1 MSEINQNAGD
11 NSNQIGSINKARDI
25 YIGCILRQGNLD
37 DSTWRRL
44 GVLFFL
50 ISVFLFSLFMGGV
63 NLIPFINIGFLSFP
77 FADTGNLIKCCWGGS
92 FENKINHYAQ
102 GELQRKKRKNN
113 DRSNKEDL
121 KNLNNKVYVY
131 WLCLEI
137 IDRLGGGDF
146 EGHRRIFET
155 IDLLEQKTVET
166 LEKLPRKY
174 KKIFNFYKTKLIP
187 NNYVEINKI
196 ISEIYRKTKKT
207 PGIEYEN
214 ILKQV
219 DREIESN
226 YTKICPSIL
235 KNLYTTRQ
243 LIEISLASDI
253 RNKAENKYI
262 WDVKYTIYHYS
273 KDCPHWKALM
283 YDYLINYDAQ
293 REIIVRENEDDIH
306 RESELRDQQI
316 KSCLSCDGKEDK

>member
-25 YIGCILRQGNLD
+25 YIGCTLRQGDLD

-44 GVLFFL
+44 EVLIFL

-63 NLIPFINIGFLSFP
+63 NLFPFINIGF
-77 FADTGNLIKCCWGGS
+77 IKCYWGGS
-92 FENKINHYAQ
+92 FEKKINSYTQ
-102 GELQRKKRKNN
+102 EELQRKKRKNN
-113 DRSNKEDL
+113 ARSNKEDI
-121 KNLNNKVYVY
+121 KNLNKKVYVY

-137 IDRLGGGDF
+137 IDRLGGGNF

-174 KKIFNFYKTKLIP
+174 KKNFNSYKNKVIP

-196 ISEIYRKTKKT
+196 ISEIYRQTKNT
-207 PGIEYEN
+207 PDIKYEN
-214 ILKQV
+214 ILKQI

-235 KNLYTTRQ
+235 KNLYITRQ

-253 RNKAENKYI
+253 RSKTENKYI
-262 WDVKYTIYHYS
+262 WDVKYTTYHYS
-273 KDCPHWKALM
+273 KDCQHWKALM

-293 REIIVRENEDDIH
+293 REIIVRENEEDIH
-306 RESELRDQQI
+306 RESELRDKQI
-316 KSCLSCDGKEDK
+316 NLCRTCDGKEDK